1 MSVRPKIVIIGGG
14 IGGLTTAVALARRGL
29 AIEVYEQAPE
39 LNEVGAGVGPWA
51 NTLWA
56 LEPIGLADAV
66 LQLGER
72 VARQGVKRPD
82 GTWLMCYPEEPCRSA
97 GGAVSPQSTGPT
109 SSACLPASSSRRPIH
124 LGARCTG
131 FHNPPRP

>member
-29 AIEVYEQAPE
+29 GIEVYEQAPE
-39 LNEVGAGVGPWA
+39 LKEVGAGVGLWV

-56 LEPIGLADAV
+56 VEPIGLADAV

-97 GGAVSPQSTGPT
+97 GGGRRRQPGRPPAPACQPARVGDPSTSVP
-109 SSACLPASSSRRPIH
+109 AAPAS
-124 LGARCTG
+124 TT
-131 FHNPPRP
+131 PPRP